1 MSNRRNPGIK
11 LLVPLFLA
19 VLPLLTIGSG
29 AATTARAVAPTN
41 PSTQALPP
49 DNIFSILAA
58 KPEVLVMQVYF
69 RDRAERDRL
78 AAEFSAEEVPTTSGF
93 ITIIGDNDTLN
104 SLRTRGFRVEI
115 DQHNT
120 DILNDPAKRDT
131 FYGGYKTVEE
141 IYTFLD
147 QKVAAHPTL
156 AQKVDIG
163 DSWCK
168 THPGSCT
175 YPQPN
180 NGYDLFVLHITNQA
194 IPGPKPVF
202 WFDAG
207 IHSRE
212 IATPEVAMRY
222 IDFLLESYNTN
233 ADAHWLVDYH
243 DIWVMPSFNPDG
255 HHIVEA
261 PGEGEP
267 YMYRKNGNRT
277 LGNCSVPPDAF
288 NHFGV
293 DNNRNF
299 PFLWNCCGGSVAEPC
314 AQTYHGVSANSEEE
328 TQAVTAKIR
337 TLIPDQRGPGN
348 TDAAPITTTG
358 VYQNLHTVVP
368 VNLYPWGW
376 TEDPAPNAAD
386 LSNIGAHMG
395 AINAGGNGYESCTI
409 PACLY
414 IVDGGSIDWAYGE
427 LGAAAVSTELSGS
440 GFLPAYSEIQGI
452 YDENKGMLTYL
463 AKIARTPYLTTR
475 GPDANSVAAV
485 PMTVTVDS
493 SVTITGTINYAWT
506 GNQYVQNVAAAEYYL
521 DAPPW
526 VSLPFA
532 PMSASDGAY
541 DEPTEAVQATLGP
554 GSLSL
559 GRHIIYVRGRGVNS
573 YQGFPSWGPVSAT
586 FVDVVEQGSITPSP
600 TATSTPVPPTSTP
613 TGTATSAPTQTAIAT
628 ATSTACT
635 ISFTDVDPENTFY
648 QNIRCL
654 ACRGIISGYADGTFR
669 PFNDITR
676 GQIAKIVSNAAG
688 YDEDPGPQIY
698 EDVPIG
704 SPFYAWINRLSM
716 HGHMGGYPCDLLPQ
730 EPCVAPDNRPYF
742 RPGNSATRGQIS
754 KIVSNAAGYDDD
766 IPPTQ
771 QTFSDVPPG
780 STFWL
785 YIERLVLH
793 GVIGG
798 YPCGGSGEPCDDQDR
813 PYFRPNNNVT
823 RGQAARIV
831 TNTFFPNCQIPATR

>member
-1 MSNRRNPGIK
+1 MSIRRNPSIK
-11 LLVPLFLA
+11 LLVPIFLA
-19 VLPLLTIGSG
+19 LLPVLTIGSG
-29 AATTARAVAPTN
+29 LTTTSAAQEVPTTN
-41 PSTQALPP
+41 P
-49 DNIFSILAA
+49 FSALAA
-58 KPEVLVMQVYF
+58 KPTTLVLRVYF

-78 AAEFSAEEVPTTSGF
+78 ATEFSAEEVPTTSGF
-93 ITIIGDNDTLN
+93 ITIIANADTLN
-104 SLRTRGFRVEI
+104 TLRARGLRVEI
-115 DQHNT
+115 DQRNT

-131 FYGGYKTVEE
+131 FFGGYKTVEE

-168 THPGSCT
+168 THPGLCT

-180 NGYDLFVLHITNQA
+180 NGYDLFVLHITNQD

-261 PGEGEP
+261 PGEGTP
-267 YMYRKNGNRT
+267 YLYRKNGNNT
-277 LGNCSVPPDAF
+277 AGDCSVPPDAF
-288 NHFGV
+288 NHYGV

-299 PFLWNCCGGSVAEPC
+299 PFLWNCCGGSVADPC
-314 AQTYHGVSANSEEE
+314 AQTYHGVSAGSEDED
-328 TQAVTAKIR
+328 QAVTNKIR

-348 TDAAPITTTG
+348 TDTAPITTTG
-358 VYQNLHTVVP
+358 VYQNLHTVLP
-368 VNLYPWGW
+368 ANLYPWGW

-395 AINAGGNGYESCTI
+395 ALDAGGNGYESCTI
-409 PACLY
+409 PGCLY

-427 LGAAAVSTELSGS
+427 LGAAAVSTELGGS
-440 GFLPAYSEIQGI
+440 GFLPDYSEIQGI
-452 YDENKGMLTYL
+452 YEENKGMLTYL

-493 SVTITGTINYAWT
+493 AVTITGTMNYAWT
-506 GNQYVQNVAAAEYYL
+506 GNQYVQNVAAAEYYI

-526 VSLPFA
+526 LSLPFA
-532 PMSASDGAY
+532 PMSASDGAF

-554 GSLSL
+554 GALSL

-573 YQGFPSWGPVSAT
+573 YQGLQSWGPVSAT
-586 FVDVVEQGSITPSP
+586 FVDVVKQGSITPSP
-600 TATSTPVPPTSTP
+600 TSTATAIPPTSTN
-613 TGTATSAPTQTAIAT
+613 TRTTTSTSTATSIPT
-628 ATSTACT
+628 ATQPPASATPTPCT
-635 ISFTDVDPENTFY
+635 LTFIDVLPDNVFYSFI
-648 QNIRCL
+648 QCL
-654 ACRGIISGYADGTFR
+654 ACHGIISGYADGTFR

-676 GQIAKIVSNAAG
+676 GQIAKMVSNAAG
-688 YDEDPGPQIY
+688 FEEDPGPQIY
-698 EDVPIG
+698 EDVPPG
-704 SPFYAWINRLSM
+704 SPFYSWINRLSM
-716 HGHMGGYPCDLLPQ
+716 RGHMGGYPCDTVPE

-754 KIVSNAAGYDDD
+754 KIVSNAAGYDDE

-771 QTFSDVPPG
+771 QTFTDVPPG

-798 YPCGGSGEPCDDQDR
+798 YPCGGSGEPCDSENR
-813 PYFRPNNNVT
+813 PYFRPFNNVT
-823 RGQAARIV
+823 RGQASKIV
-831 TNTFFPNCQIPATR
+831 TNTFFPSCQHLARR